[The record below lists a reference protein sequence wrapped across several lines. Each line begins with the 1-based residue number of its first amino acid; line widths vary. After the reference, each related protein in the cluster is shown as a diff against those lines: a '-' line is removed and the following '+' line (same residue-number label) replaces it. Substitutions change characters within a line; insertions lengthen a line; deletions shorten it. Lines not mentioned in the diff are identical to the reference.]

1 MDVTFGRRRCF
12 ALLAAA
18 AGFAC
23 SQQAEQAVGVS
34 GAAEG
39 AEPLSVYSVSYPLQ
53 YFAERI
59 GGDLVRARFP
69 APPDVDPASWSP
81 DPETVAAYQGAELIL
96 LNGAGYAGW
105 VQRASLP
112 RTRQVDTAAEFRD
125 RFVPLEHSVTHSHGP
140 QGSHS
145 HAGAAFTTWLDP
157 ALAAEQARAVMEA
170 LAKARPEHEAEF
182 RGGYEALAAEL
193 RDLDARLAAAAK
205 GVAGAPLLFS
215 HPVYQYFSR
224 RYGLNARSLH
234 WEPHEVPSQLQWR
247 ELAELLA
254 AHPARWMIWEG
265 DPAPET
271 AERLR
276 ALGVDSLVYAPCGN
290 RPEKGDFLAAMRRNA
305 AAFEAL
311 AVSQAGGSRVQNEES
326 IGEE

>member
-1 MDVTFGRRRCF
+1 MDVKLRRRRLF

-23 SQQAEQAVGVS
+23 SQQEQGQVAVP
-34 GAAEG
+34 GAADG
-39 AEPLSVYSVSYPLQ
+39 AGPLSVYSVSYPLQ

-69 APPDVDPASWSP
+69 APAEIDPASWSP
-81 DPETVAAYQGAELIL
+81 DPETVAAYQGADLIL
-96 LNGAGYAGW
+96 LNGAGYAQW

-112 RTRQVDTAAEFRD
+112 RARQVDSAAAFRE
-125 RFVPLEHSVTHSHGP
+125 RFLTLEHSVTHSHGP

-145 HAGAAFTTWLDP
+145 HADVAFTTWLDP
-157 ALAAEQARAVMEA
+157 TLAAEQARAVMEA
-170 LAKARPEHEAEF
+170 FAKARPEHEAAF

-215 HPVYQYFSR
+215 HPVYQYFIR
-224 RYGLNARSLH
+224 RYALNARSLH
-234 WEPHEVPSQLQWR
+234 WEPGEAPSQSQWR
-247 ELAELLA
+247 ELTDLLA
-254 AHPARWMIWEG
+254 AHSARWMIWEG
-265 DPAPET
+265 EPAPES
-271 AERLR
+271 AARLR

-290 RPEKGDFLAAMRRNA
+290 RPENGDFLAVMGRNA

-311 AVSQAGGSRVQNEES
+311 AVNQRAVSRVQNEEPTA
-326 IGEE
+326 EE